1 MSFAVTAFLTL
12 FVVIDP
18 VGLMP
23 IFITLA
29 GKYPADEQERIA
41 RQAVLVAAVILLVFA
56 LLGKWLLDYLEI
68 SIEAFQVTGGILLLK
83 IAVDMVFARVERE
96 TIEEEKEAL
105 LREDISIF
113 PLAIPLLAGPGAFA
127 SLLILTTDANDP
139 LSLAIVLAI
148 AAVVLLIAYVLFRLS
163 KQLADFLGQTGIL
176 VVTRLLGILLA
187 ALAMQYIIDGAI
199 VVLRNALALSQP

>member
-29 GKYPADEQERIA
+29 GKYPAEQQDRIA
-41 RQAVLVAAVILLVFA
+41 RQAVVVAAAILLVFA
-56 LLGKWLLDYLEI
+56 LLGKWLLAYLEI

-83 IAVDMVFARVERE
+83 IAVDMVFARVEE
-96 TIEEEKEAL
+96 KTAEEEKEE
-105 LREDISIF
+105 RPSENVSIF
-113 PLAIPLLAGPGAFA
+113 PLAIPLLAGPGSFA
-127 SLLILTTDANDP
+127 SLLILTAEANDP
-139 LSLAIVLAI
+139 LSLVIILAI

-163 KQLADFLGQTGIL
+163 KQLANFLGQTGIL

-187 ALAMQYIIDGAI
+187 ALAVQYIIDGAI
-199 VVLRNALALSQP
+199 VVLRNAVGLSQA